1 MNVRSKLLVMV
12 LTLSLVLITSTIC
25 LAGPFEFIG
34 GGFYTT
40 LTLTDLNDA
49 IEDYNNSID
58 QLDQQGVSATKMNKI
73 NQSVGFFGGT
83 KFNFNNMLSVSGSF
97 DNFSAGTG
105 TEIDYSD
112 QYGTIDVDLDIDLSV
127 SGLVGT
133 VGVNVN
139 EYIGLNGGAGYYF
152 GTVSMSGSAS
162 ATGDYSDYFQ
172 MTEES
177 ESADLSGVGFKAG
190 GHLNYPLNDQLSIY
204 SAVNYRILELATQND
219 NALTNDTTLNAN
231 GIEVRFGVSFGV

>member
-1 MNVRSKLLVMV
+1 MNMRSKLLVMV
-12 LTLSLVLITSTIC
+12 LALSLVLAPSVLC
-25 LAGPFEFIG
+25 SGSPFEFVG

-58 QLDQQGVSATKMNKI
+58 QLDQQGVSVTKMNKI

-83 KFNFNNMLSVSGSF
+83 KFNLDNMLSVGGSF

-133 VGVNVN
+133 VGINVN

-152 GTVSMSGSAS
+152 GTVSMSASAS

-172 MTEES
+172 MPDES
-177 ESADLSGVGFKAG
+177 ERADLSGVGFKAG
-190 GHLNYPLNDQLSIY
+190 GHLSYPLDDQLSI
-204 SAVNYRILELATQND
+204 SSSVNYRILELATQND
-219 NALTNDTTLNAN
+219 NSLTNDTTLNAN
-231 GIEVRFGVSFGV
+231 GVEVRFGVSFGV